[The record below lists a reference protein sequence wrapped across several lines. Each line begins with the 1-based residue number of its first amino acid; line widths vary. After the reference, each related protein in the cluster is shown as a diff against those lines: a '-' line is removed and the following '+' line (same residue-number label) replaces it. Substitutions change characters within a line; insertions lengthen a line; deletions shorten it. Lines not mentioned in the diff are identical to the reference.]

1 MTLVTAQL
9 AWGDC
14 EDPVK
19 YQWQI
24 DAFLCC
30 AEEIPIPRNK
40 LGHHLLLRDG
50 EPIDDQSLDPAFRFL
65 DEQLQAKR
73 LVLVYCASGRARSVS
88 VITGYLALRN
98 FKAPHVILR
107 PNSETAIGSLP
118 VGTDIQISDSI
129 RASTGNRKLK
139 TAQVAISSTR
149 DRSR

>member
-9 AWGDC
+9 ALGDS

-19 YQWQI
+19 YQSQI

-40 LGHHLLLRDG
+40 PGHHLSLRDG
-50 EPIDDQSLDPAFRFL
+50 EPIDDQSLDAAFRFL

-73 LVLVYCASGRARSVS
+73 FVLTYCAAGRSRSVS

-98 FKAPHVILR
+98 SKAPHVILR
-107 PNSETAIGSLP
+107 QIRRLRPGVCPSEPTFQS
-118 VGTDIQISDSI
+118 VVRYVNEMQWKC
-129 RASTGNRKLK
+129 R
-139 TAQVAISSTR
+139 
-149 DRSR
+149 